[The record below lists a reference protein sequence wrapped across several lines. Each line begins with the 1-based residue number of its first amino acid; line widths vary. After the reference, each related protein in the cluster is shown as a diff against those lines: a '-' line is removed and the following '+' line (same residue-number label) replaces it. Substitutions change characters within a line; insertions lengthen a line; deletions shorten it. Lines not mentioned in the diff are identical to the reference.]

1 MISVFRALLLVACWC
16 CSPVHAAEL
25 AVAVGVQDAAQVAQ
39 PGQAVPRDTPG
50 FELVAVSDDFARE
63 ICRRIN
69 ARCTLHY
76 VTFAEI
82 LPGVESR
89 RFDIGFGNFLRSP
102 EREQRVAYSDA
113 IWHSSSRLVGSPA
126 VAKAFAGKLGQAVT
140 LDNLRGARVVAI
152 DGSQQLAFLQRIAG
166 ERGLTA
172 IGTPAPVGAINALR
186 DDTADFALLPILNAY
201 ALLSR
206 DNPQQLEFVGPAVAD
221 RGLGG
226 SVHVVLPKQQ
236 DELRRSVNRAIAASR
251 ADGTFQRIVRQYF
264 PLGLD

>member
-1 MISVFRALLLVACWC
+1 MAAFRTLLLIAGWC
-16 CSPVHAAEL
+16 CSLVHAAEL
-25 AVAVGVQDAAQVAQ
+25 VVAVGVQDPAQVAMQ
-39 PGQAVPRDTPG
+39 GQALPRNTPG
-50 FELVAVSDDFARE
+50 FEMVALNDDIARE

-69 ARCTLHY
+69 ARCTLLY

-126 VAKAFAGKLGQAVT
+126 AAKAFAGKLDQAVT

-206 DNPQQLEFVGPAVAD
+206 DNPQQLEFVGPAIAD

>member
-1 MISVFRALLLVACWC
+1 MIAAFRVLLLIAGWC
-16 CSPVHAAEL
+16 CSLGHAAEL
-25 AVAVGVQDAAQVAQ
+25 TVAVGVQDPAQIAMQ
-39 PGQAVPRDTPG
+39 GQALPRDMPG
-50 FELVAVSDDFARE
+50 FEMVALNDDIARE

-69 ARCTLHY
+69 ARCSLHY
-76 VTFAEI
+76 VAFAEI
-82 LPGVESR
+82 LPGVESQ

-126 VAKAFAGKLGQAVT
+126 AAKAFAGKLGQAVT
-140 LDNLRGARVVAI
+140 LDNLRGARVIAV

-166 ERGLTA
+166 EHGLTA
-172 IGTPAPVGAINALR
+172 IGTPAPVGTINALR
-186 DDTADFALLPILNAY
+186 EETADFALLPVLNAY

-226 SVHVVLPKQQ
+226 SVHIVLPKQQ
-236 DELRRSVNRAIAASR
+236 DELRRSVNRAIATTR
-251 ADGTFQRIVRQYF
+251 ADGTFQRIVRRYF